1 MFAPLIIKDTP
12 YKLTPIFVSEE
23 QKAEFEKIENCTKK
37 EIENKILDIMRDFD
51 EQQQNLYYEYFQKE
65 VKNKTKE
72 KFVNFYQVLEDVY
85 NNNIGDNCDVEDD
98 LV

>member
-12 YKLTPIFVSEE
+12 YKLT